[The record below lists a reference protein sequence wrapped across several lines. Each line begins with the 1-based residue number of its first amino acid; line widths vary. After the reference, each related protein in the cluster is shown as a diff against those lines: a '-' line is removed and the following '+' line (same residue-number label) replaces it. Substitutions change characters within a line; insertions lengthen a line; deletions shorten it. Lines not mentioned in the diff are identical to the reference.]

1 MVYGNGG
8 KDSLTPQ
15 SPMRGVLWE
24 AAALTSIA
32 NPMSSSS
39 VSCLGEWLRYFPL
52 ELMLQACNG
61 HSIVCVPLYDTLGM
75 IQTFS
80 VIVAFLRLTTAHV
93 LWTEVVYAYLSWQ
106 VELWIGT
113 LHLSIVGCVQAVNH
127 MSVFCVVCG
136 LQVWMLWSLL
146 LIMQRLPLH
155 LCKSLSFPRY
165 AKDDLVLNILCDHL
179 FLVIALL
186 PCSSAYG
193 KFEQC
198 YTFKSAQE
206 QTTRLGSWDAYILDL
221 PRKSFYLVV
230 FWGI

>member
-1 MVYGNGG
+1 
-8 KDSLTPQ
+8 
-15 SPMRGVLWE
+15 
-24 AAALTSIA
+24 
-32 NPMSSSS
+32 
-39 VSCLGEWLRYFPL
+39 
-52 ELMLQACNG
+52 
-61 HSIVCVPLYDTLGM
+61 M

-113 LHLSIVGCVQAVNH
+113 LHLSIVGRVQAVNH

-155 LCKSLSFPRY
+155 LCKSQSFPRY
-165 AKDDLVLNILCDHL
+165 AKDNLVLNILCDHL

-186 PCSSAYG
+186 
-193 KFEQC
+193 
-198 YTFKSAQE
+198 
-206 QTTRLGSWDAYILDL
+206 
-221 PRKSFYLVV
+221 LVV
-230 FWGI
+230 VPMENLNNVIPLSQHRNRWPDWVPEMHTFLIYQEICFIW